1 MQLRYNGEKGEMCQ
15 YMYSKADIIKKLSSE
30 GQFIDNFILD
40 AFIKNWHI
48 DPIYEDEN
56 GIEFFDD
63 ASYANIKSLMTQRD
77 KLNKNQ
83 SVCKNNNILEK
94 EEKEKEK
101 QKEKQKEERKEEE
114 EEEEEEKKVVQTSL
128 EKIDN
133 NQVKNKENALKLN
146 KYEIEIKSIDNL
158 TNNIACKITKE
169 FEKFLKE
176 SDFIDSLLQSSECKN
191 DNKYL
196 AQKIRKL
203 VKENITLKEKIKE
216 LETSKTQYIKVFGN
230 FYIKK

>member
-94 EEKEKEK
+94 EE
-101 QKEKQKEERKEEE
+101 KEKQKEERKEEE

>member
-101 QKEKQKEERKEEE
+101 EKQKEERKE

>member
-1 MQLRYNGEKGEMCQ
+1 M
-15 YMYSKADIIKKLSSE
+15 
-30 GQFIDNFILD
+30 F
-40 AFIKNWHI
+40 
-48 DPIYEDEN
+48 
-56 GIEFFDD
+56 
-63 ASYANIKSLMTQRD
+63 
-77 KLNKNQ
+77 
-83 SVCKNNNILEK
+83 VKNNNILEK
-94 EEKEKEK
+94 KKK
-101 QKEKQKEERKEEE
+101 KKKNKRRKKRRRKKRRRRRR
-114 EEEEEEKKVVQTSL
+114 KKVVQTSL

-196 AQKIRKL
+196 AQKNSQTCKRKY
-203 VKENITLKEKIKE
+203 
-216 LETSKTQYIKVFGN
+216 YIKRKNKRIRN
-230 FYIKK
+230 FKNSIY

>member
-1 MQLRYNGEKGEMCQ
+1 MVKKGEMCQ

-83 SVCKNNNILEK
+83 SVCKNNNILE
-94 EEKEKEK
+94 EKEKEK
-101 QKEKQKEERKEEE
+101 QKEERKEE

>member
-94 EEKEKEK
+94 EEKEK
-101 QKEKQKEERKEEE
+101 QKEKQKEERKE

>member
-94 EEKEKEK
+94 EEKEK
-101 QKEKQKEERKEEE
+101 QKEERKE

-169 FEKFLKE
+169 FAKFLKE

>member
-1 MQLRYNGEKGEMCQ
+1 MTKREMCQ

-56 GIEFFDD
+56 GVEFFDD

-83 SVCKNNNILEK
+83 NCCENKNDISEKTQTKEQNEVKEK
-94 EEKEKEK
+94 EETPQIVE
-101 QKEKQKEERKEEE
+101 
-114 EEEEEEKKVVQTSL
+114 TL
-128 EKIDN
+128 PEKIDN
-133 NQVKNKENALKLN
+133 SQTSNKENALKLN
-146 KYEIEIKSIDNL
+146 KYEIEIKSIDTL
-158 TNNIACKITKE
+158 TKNIACKITKE
-169 FEKFLKE
+169 FEKFLKD
-176 SDFIDSLLQSSECKN
+176 SDFIDDLLQASECKN

-203 VKENITLKEKIKE
+203 VKENVTLKEQIKE
-216 LETSKTQYIKVFGN
+216 LEASKTQYIKVFGN

>member
-94 EEKEKEK
+94 EEKEK
-101 QKEKQKEERKEEE
+101 QKEERKE

-133 NQVKNKENALKLN
+133 NQVKKKENALKLN

>member
-101 QKEKQKEERKEEE
+101 QKEERK

>member
-94 EEKEKEK
+94 EEK
-101 QKEKQKEERKEEE
+101 
-114 EEEEEEKKVVQTSL
+114 KVVQSSL

>member
-94 EEKEKEK
+94 EEKEK
-101 QKEKQKEERKEEE
+101 QKEERKEEE
-114 EEEEEEKKVVQTSL
+114 EEEEEKKVVQNSL

>member
-101 QKEKQKEERKEEE
+101 QKEERKE

>member
-94 EEKEKEK
+94 EEKEK
-101 QKEKQKEERKEEE
+101 QKEKQKEERK

>member
-83 SVCKNNNILEK
+83 SVCKNNNIIEK
-94 EEKEKEK
+94 EEKEK
-101 QKEKQKEERKEEE
+101 QKEETK

>member
-94 EEKEKEK
+94 EEKEK
-101 QKEKQKEERKEEE
+101 QKEKQKEERK
-114 EEEEEEKKVVQTSL
+114 EEEEKKVVQTSL

>member
-94 EEKEKEK
+94 EEKEK
-101 QKEKQKEERKEEE
+101 QKEKQKEERKEE

>member
-101 QKEKQKEERKEEE
+101 QKEERKEE

>member
-94 EEKEKEK
+94 EEK
-101 QKEKQKEERKEEE
+101 
-114 EEEEEEKKVVQTSL
+114 EKKVVQTSL

>member
-94 EEKEKEK
+94 EEKEE
-101 QKEKQKEERKEEE
+101 KEKQKEERKEEE
-114 EEEEEEKKVVQTSL
+114 EVVQTSL

>member
-94 EEKEKEK
+94 EEKEK
-101 QKEKQKEERKEEE
+101 QKEERKEE

>member
-1 MQLRYNGEKGEMCQ
+1 MVKKGEMCQ

-101 QKEKQKEERKEEE
+101 EKEKQKEERKEE

-203 VKENITLKEKIKE
+203 VKENIKKKKKIKE

>member
-94 EEKEKEK
+94 EEKEK
-101 QKEKQKEERKEEE
+101 QKEERK
-114 EEEEEEKKVVQTSL
+114 EEEKKVVQTSL

>member
-94 EEKEKEK
+94 EEKEE
-101 QKEKQKEERKEEE
+101 KEKQKEERK

>member
-1 MQLRYNGEKGEMCQ
+1 
-15 YMYSKADIIKKLSSE
+15 MYSKGDIIKKLSNE

-83 SVCKNNNILEK
+83 NIARNINILEK
-94 EEKEKEK
+94 KEAEK
-101 QKEKQKEERKEEE
+101 QIVK
-114 EEEEEEKKVVQTSL
+114 TSI

-133 NQVKNKENALKLN
+133 NQVKNKENPLKLN
-146 KYEIEIKSIDNL
+146 NYEIEIKSIDNL

-203 VKENITLKEKIKE
+203 VKENIALKEKIKE
-216 LETSKTQYIKVFGN
+216 LETSKTHYVKVFGN

>member
-63 ASYANIKSLMTQRD
+63 ASYTNIKSLMTQRD

-101 QKEKQKEERKEEE
+101 EKQKEERKE

-216 LETSKTQYIKVFGN
+216 LETSKTP
-230 FYIKK
+230 

>member
-83 SVCKNNNILEK
+83 SVCKNNNILE
-94 EEKEKEK
+94 EKEKEK
-101 QKEKQKEERKEEE
+101 QKEERKEE

>member
-1 MQLRYNGEKGEMCQ
+1 MVKKGEMCQ

-101 QKEKQKEERKEEE
+101 EKQKEERK

>member
-1 MQLRYNGEKGEMCQ
+1 MVKKGEMCQ

-94 EEKEKEK
+94 EEKEK
-101 QKEKQKEERKEEE
+101 QKEERKE

>member
-1 MQLRYNGEKGEMCQ
+1 
-15 YMYSKADIIKKLSSE
+15 
-30 GQFIDNFILD
+30 
-40 AFIKNWHI
+40 
-48 DPIYEDEN
+48 
-56 GIEFFDD
+56 
-63 ASYANIKSLMTQRD
+63 MTQRD

-101 QKEKQKEERKEEE
+101 QKEERKE

>member
-94 EEKEKEK
+94 
-101 QKEKQKEERKEEE
+101 